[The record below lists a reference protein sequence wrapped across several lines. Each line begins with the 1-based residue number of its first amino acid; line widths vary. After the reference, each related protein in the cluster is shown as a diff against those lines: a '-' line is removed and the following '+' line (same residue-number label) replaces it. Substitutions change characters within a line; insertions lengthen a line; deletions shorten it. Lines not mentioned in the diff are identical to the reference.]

1 LKEVKCWIVAKMVL
15 HKAASTAAWL
25 LIHRA
30 SAFGPPCGRFSIQ
43 VSLGKCSCHVLNE
56 TCDTGDVRGAAVDLM
71 HQQLK
76 KISLRGK
83 MGAGKLALFDLFFIV
98 S

>member
-1 LKEVKCWIVAKMVL
+1 
-15 HKAASTAAWL
+15 
-25 LIHRA
+25 
-30 SAFGPPCGRFSIQ
+30 